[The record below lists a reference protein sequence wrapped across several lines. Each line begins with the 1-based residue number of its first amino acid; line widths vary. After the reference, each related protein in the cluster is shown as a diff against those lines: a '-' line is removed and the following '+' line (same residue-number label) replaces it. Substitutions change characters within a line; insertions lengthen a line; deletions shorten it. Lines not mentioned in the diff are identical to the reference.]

1 MVPGIEPCC
10 KICWCVGLL
19 FRCEIT
25 IALFHLHYC
34 WYFLMCFVVISWL
47 SWSTF
52 FCKKGKCLIF
62 LSLVFIMSSETSS
75 PSCLFWFLNYMYLFC
90 IYGHSAHILMSVRV
104 RGQLD
109 LSNLFSPR
117 GYWDGSQVVMF
128 GGRCLYLLSYLT
140 CPRVFVCL
148 LAYLLACFLRY

>member
-1 MVPGIEPCC
+1 MS
-10 KICWCVGLL
+10 
-19 FRCEIT
+19 RS
-25 IALFHLHYC
+25 
-34 WYFLMCFVVISWL
+34 VISVWNDYRSVSSAL
-47 SWSTF
+47 LLIFFDVFCGYQLVILKHF
-52 FCKKGKCLIF
+52 FCQKGKCLIF

-90 IYGHSAHILMSVRV
+90 IYGHSTHILMSVRV